1 MKGQLLFFLLFAS
14 ASCLH
19 AQVELPDIDIYNYA
33 QTQRDPFISANA
45 ATTLLNERAEIAGVA
60 SSELIGKFLERL
72 TASIK
77 DQLFVGGV
85 STDDRLEDG
94 MALINGIAFRVGD
107 RIPLEVD
114 AKILSEL
121 DQLAQSFGLTLER
134 ATDNAIAIEVGRI
147 SGAGVD
153 LTLPGFRASICQ
165 LPLERDEA
173 INAVKLERKPKEKK
187 P

>member
-1 MKGQLLFFLLFAS
+1 MKGPLFFLLFAGVR
-14 ASCLH
+14 LY
-19 AQVELPDIDIYNYA
+19 AQVELPDIEVYNYSR
-33 QTQRDPFISANA
+33 TQRDPFLSARA
-45 ATTLLNERAEIAGVA
+45 LTTFLNERAEIAGVA
-60 SSELIGKFLERL
+60 SGELIGKFLEKL

-94 MALINGIAFRVGD
+94 MALINGVAFRVGD
-107 RIPLEVD
+107 RIPLQVD
-114 AKILSEL
+114 PKTLTEL
-121 DQLAQSFGLTLER
+121 DQLALSFGLTLAR
-134 ATDNAIAIEVGRI
+134 AADNTIAIEVGRI

-153 LTLPGFRASICQ
+153 LMLPGFRASICQ

-173 INAVKLERKPKEKK
+173 TNAVILERKRTKEKK